1 MNNEHPASHARRLVL
16 CATVISLMLFG
27 CKENYFKHE
36 IETEA
41 KPWTSTPEPSGD
53 EQFTFAVIGDLNSGH
68 RPGVFE
74 IAAQQLS
81 LLKPKFIL
89 SIGDLIEGGT
99 EDSTKLNMLYDEF
112 DARVAKSGVP
122 FFHVG
127 GNHDLTS
134 PKTRSFWEKHYGRR
148 YYHFIY
154 ENILFLVVDS
164 EDYTEK
170 RLTEIFHA
178 RNRAIELLDSGK
190 TALAMKTAYFV
201 MPERVTGEV
210 SDAQSAYFEKVIAQ
224 NPNVQWTFVFM
235 HKPVW
240 QREGAGNLD
249 QIEAALSSRNYT
261 LFNGH
266 FHKYQYTERKGKD
279 YIMMGTTGGGQDKT
293 SSNAFDHLTLVT
305 ISKDR
310 PSIVNLR
317 LEGMLDKTGHIP
329 LGGDTVC
336 FQASACDSLRSK
348 LN

>member
-1 MNNEHPASHARRLVL
+1 MINKEQPVAELKNFILWCVLVCMVLSACNE
-16 CATVISLMLFG
+16 
-27 CKENYFKHE
+27 KYFRHE
-36 IETEA
+36 IETQA
-41 KPWTSTPEPSGD
+41 KPWTKTPAPSGD
-53 EQFTFAVIGDLNSGH
+53 GQFTFAVIGDLNSGY
-68 RPGVFE
+68 RPGVLE

-99 EDSTKLNMLYDEF
+99 EDSTKLKKQYDEF
-112 DARVAKSGVP
+112 DARVAKAGAA

-154 ENILFLVVDS
+154 ENILFLVIDS
-164 EDYTEK
+164 EDYAEK
-170 RLTEIFHA
+170 RMTEIFHA

-190 TALAMKTAYFV
+190 TALAMKTAYFA

-210 SDAQSAYFEKVIAQ
+210 SDAQSAYFEKVIEQ
-224 NPNVQWTFVFM
+224 NANVRWTFVFM

-240 QREGAGNLD
+240 QREGAGNLER
-249 QIEAALSSRNYT
+249 IETTLSKRNYT

-266 FHKYQYTERKGKD
+266 FHKYGYTERNGKD

-293 SSNAFDHLTLVT
+293 SKNAFDHITLVT
-305 ISKDR
+305 IADDQ
-310 PSIVNLR
+310 PSILNVR
-317 LEGMLDKTGHIP
+317 LDGMLDKTGKIP
-329 LGGDTVC
+329 MGGDSVC
-336 FQASACDSLRSK
+336 FQASSCDSLRR
-348 LN
+348 

>member
-1 MNNEHPASHARRLVL
+1 MSSKQVKSIHINCFAVLTLLLLLAACMESH
-16 CATVISLMLFG
+16 
-27 CKENYFKHE
+27 FKHD
-36 IETEA
+36 IEGDA
-41 KPWTSTPEPSGD
+41 KPWTSPPAPSSEGHV
-53 EQFTFAVIGDLNSGH
+53 TFAIIGDLNSGY
-68 RPGVFE
+68 RPGVLE

-81 LLKPKFIL
+81 MLKPKFIL

-99 EDSTKLNMLYDEF
+99 EDSTKLKKQYDEL
-112 DARVAKSGVP
+112 DTRVAKAEAP

-134 PKTRSFWEKHYGRR
+134 PKTRKFWENHFGRR
-148 YYHFIY
+148 YYHFVY

-190 TALAMKTAYFV
+190 TALAMKTEYFA

-210 SDAQSAYFEKVIAQ
+210 SDTQSAYFEKVIAE
-224 NPNVQWTFVFM
+224 NPDVRWTFVFM

-240 QREGAGNLD
+240 QREGPGNLAR
-249 QIEAALSSRNYT
+249 IEAALSQRNYT

-266 FHKYQYTERKGKD
+266 FHKYGYTERNGKD

-293 SSNAFDHLTLVT
+293 SKNAFDHITLVT
-305 ISKDR
+305 IAQDQ
-310 PSIVNLR
+310 PSILNIR
-317 LEGMLDKTGHIP
+317 LEGMLDKTGQVP

-336 FQASACDSLRSK
+336 FQAWGCDGFRD
-348 LN
+348 

>member
-1 MNNEHPASHARRLVL
+1 MINNQKINAQLKDLTLCWVLICLVI
-16 CATVISLMLFG
+16 AG
-27 CKENYFKHE
+27 CDENYFRHE
-36 IETEA
+36 IETQA
-41 KPWTSTPEPSGD
+41 KPWTKTPAPSPDGHVM
-53 EQFTFAVIGDLNSGH
+53 FAVIGDLNGGQ

-81 LLKPKFIL
+81 LLNPKFIL

-99 EDSTKLNMLYDEF
+99 EDSIQLKKQYDEL
-112 DARVAKSGVP
+112 DARAAKAGVP

-154 ENILFLVVDS
+154 ENILFLVIDS

-178 RNRAIELLDSGK
+178 RNRAIALLDSGK
-190 TALAMKTAYFV
+190 MALAMKTEYFA

-210 SDAQSAYFEKVIAQ
+210 SDAQSAYFEKVIEQ
-224 NPNVQWTFVFM
+224 NPDVRWTFLFM

-240 QREGAGNLD
+240 QREGIGNLER
-249 QIEAALSSRNYT
+249 IEAALNKRNYT

-266 FHKYQYTERKGKD
+266 FHKYGYTERNGKD
-279 YIMMGTTGGGQDKT
+279 YIMMGTTGGGRTKPG
-293 SSNAFDHLTLVT
+293 A
-305 ISKDR
+305 R
-310 PSIVNLR
+310 SI
-317 LEGMLDKTGHIP
+317 I
-329 LGGDTVC
+329 
-336 FQASACDSLRSK
+336 
-348 LN
+348 

>member
-1 MNNEHPASHARRLVL
+1 MINHQQPGAMQKNLTL
-16 CATVISLMLFG
+16 CWGLICILLSACNG
-27 CKENYFKHE
+27 NYFKHD

-41 KPWTSTPEPSGD
+41 KPWTKTPAPSD
-53 EQFTFAVIGDLNSGH
+53 DTQFTFAIIGDLNSGQ

-99 EDSTKLNMLYDEF
+99 EDPIKLKSIYAEF
-112 DARVAKSGVP
+112 DARVAKAGAP

-134 PKTRSFWEKHYGRR
+134 PKTRSFWERHYGRR

-154 ENILFLVVDS
+154 ENILFLVIDS
-164 EDYTEK
+164 EDYTEE
-170 RLTEIFHA
+170 RLTQIFHA
-178 RNRAIELLDSGK
+178 RNRAIQLLDSGK
-190 TALAMKTAYFV
+190 AALAMKTEYFA

-210 SDAQSAYFEKVIAQ
+210 SDTQSAYFESVIEQ
-224 NPNVQWTFVFM
+224 NPNVKWTFLFM

-240 QREGAGNLD
+240 QREGKGNLER
-249 QIEAALSSRNYT
+249 IEAALSKQNYT

-266 FHKYQYTERKGKD
+266 FHNYGYTERKGKD

-293 SSNAFDHLTLVT
+293 SKNAFDHITLVT
-305 ISKDR
+305 IAEDK
-310 PSIVNLR
+310 PSILNVR
-317 LEGMLDKTGHIP
+317 LDGMLDKTGQIP
-329 LGGDTVC
+329 MGGDTVC

-348 LN
+348 

>member
-1 MNNEHPASHARRLVL
+1 MINNQQPHALLKNITLSWV
-16 CATVISLMLFG
+16 VISMLLSA
-27 CKENYFKHE
+27 CSENYFKHE
-36 IETEA
+36 IETPA
-41 KPWTSTPEPSGD
+41 KPWTKTPAPSAD
-53 EQFTFAVIGDLNSGH
+53 DHVTFAIIGDLNSGY
-68 RPGVFE
+68 RPGVLE
-74 IAAQQLS
+74 IAAHQLS
-81 LLKPKFIL
+81 ILKPKFIL

-99 EDSTKLNMLYDEF
+99 EDSTHLKKQYDALDE
-112 DARVAKSGVP
+112 RMAKAGAP

-154 ENILFLVVDS
+154 EDILFLVIDS

-190 TALAMKTAYFV
+190 TALAMKTAYFA

-210 SDAQSAYFEKVIAQ
+210 SDVQSAYFEKVIQ
-224 NPNVQWTFVFM
+224 ENPNVRWTFLFM

-240 QREGAGNLD
+240 QREGPGNLGR
-249 QIEAALSSRNYT
+249 IEAALSKRNYT

-266 FHKYQYTERKGKD
+266 FHKYGYTERNGKD
-279 YIMMGTTGGGQDKT
+279 YIMMGTTGGGQDQT
-293 SSNAFDHLTLVT
+293 SNNAFDHITLVT
-305 ISKDR
+305 IAEDQ
-310 PSIVNLR
+310 PSILNIR
-317 LEGMLDKTGHIP
+317 LEGMLDKTGKIP

-336 FQASACDSLRSK
+336 FQASACDSLRIAR
-348 LN
+348 